1 MTANDP
7 SPTASL
13 SDLESF
19 KGAELTGVT
28 VWKFGVT
35 LAFNDEPRTVTVESG
50 IELRTQG
57 RTEVYNQEIVVAF
70 GARIL
75 SLMGRRVVELTAT
88 DDKILSFEFDEGSV
102 LTLRPDDTG
111 TEGYNIHLPQRSLS
125 ARGRDKQRRS

>member
-7 SPTASL
+7 IPTASL

-19 KGAELTGVT
+19 KGVELTGVT

-111 TEGYNIHLPQRSLS
+111 TESYSINLPDGSVF
-125 ARGRDKQRRS
+125 AG

>member
-7 SPTASL
+7 ISTASP

-19 KGAELTGVT
+19 KGAELTNVM

-35 LAFNDEPRTVTVESG
+35 LSFNNEPRTITIESG
-50 IELRTQG
+50 VEFRSHG
-57 RTEVYNQEIVVAF
+57 RTEVYNQEIIVAF

-75 SLMGRRVVELTAT
+75 SLMNRRIVELRASA
-88 DDKILSFEFDEGSV
+88 DKILSFEFDEGSM

-111 TEGYNIHLPQRSLS
+111 YESYTVNLPNGSVF
-125 ARGRDKQRRS
+125 AG

>member
-7 SPTASL
+7 IPTASL

-102 LTLRPDDTG
+102 LTLRPDGTG
-111 TEGYNIHLPQRSLS
+111 TESYSINLPDGSVF
-125 ARGRDKQRRS
+125 AG

>member
-7 SPTASL
+7 IPTASL

-28 VWKFGVT
+28 VWKFGLT

-111 TEGYNIHLPQRSLS
+111 TESYSINLPDGSVF
-125 ARGRDKQRRS
+125 AG

>member
-1 MTANDP
+1 MSANDP
-7 SPTASL
+7 IPTASL

-50 IELRTQG
+50 IEFRSQG

-75 SLMGRRVVELTAT
+75 SLMGRRVVELAVA
-88 DDKILSFEFDEGSV
+88 DDNILSFEFDEGSV

-111 TEGYNIHLPQRSLS
+111 TESYSINLPDGSVF
-125 ARGRDKQRRS
+125 AG

>member
-7 SPTASL
+7 IPTASL
-13 SDLESF
+13 ADLENF

-102 LTLRPDDTG
+102 LTLRPDGTG
-111 TEGYNIHLPQRSLS
+111 TESYSINLPDGSVF
-125 ARGRDKQRRS
+125 AG

>member
-7 SPTASL
+7 IPTASL

-19 KGAELTGVT
+19 KGVELTGVT

-102 LTLRPDDTG
+102 LTLRPDGTG
-111 TEGYNIHLPQRSLS
+111 TESYSINLPDGSVF
-125 ARGRDKQRRS
+125 AG